1 MGCYTSTLIS
11 DTTYFKLRKE
21 VLLVSLKA
29 WPGDIEPLDTLE
41 EAWVQIRGV
50 PPKWS
55 IWRCFRQI
63 APSLG
68 KMLEIDWNS
77 LFSSFFSMVRIKMA
91 YKDITKIPKR
101 RLYEMNNKLYLIQ
114 FKVEGSSGLGEDED
128 GDNGEPGK
136 EDDSGMEELH
146 HDSMPEGK
154 K

>member
-1 MGCYTSTLIS
+1 
-11 DTTYFKLRKE
+11 
-21 VLLVSLKA
+21 
-29 WPGDIEPLDTLE
+29 
-41 EAWVQIRGV
+41 
-50 PPKWS
+50 
-55 IWRCFRQI
+55 
-63 APSLG
+63 
-68 KMLEIDWNS
+68 
-77 LFSSFFSMVRIKMA
+77 MVRIKMA